1 MSSPITWGV
10 ALVLLGSCLLVL
22 RERRA
27 AERAERFWLADR
39 ATPSW
44 RVALSLLATVF
55 GASATLGTADLVAAQ
70 GLSGLWFSLIGV
82 PGLIA
87 LGWLAPRARQGR
99 AWSVPDLLAGYGEG
113 SRRVAVLIV
122 SLAWLGVLAAQVVA
136 LRRLLE
142 VVLPGGHEVL
152 AVAALLT
159 LILYTA
165 WGGQRAV
172 LRTDALQLAM
182 LLLGL
187 ALPAAWLYVE
197 QGAAMRAG
205 LAAWPGWSTFPVSAQ
220 TGVSGWLGL
229 TLVVGLPYLC
239 GPDLH
244 GRLLSAATPAGA
256 RRAAWAAAAGMLPV
270 VAVIG
275 LLGLMAATLT
285 ASDGAQGAALTRL
298 IPLLPP
304 GLSWLFAV
312 ALFAAVLSSADTILL
327 TGASTLACLR
337 VSSKDQGGRRQR
349 QVLVLA
355 YGAAGASLGWLAS
368 DLLGALLAGY
378 TLFSAAVGPPT
389 VAALLGLRVR
399 PRGALLAMGTGG
411 ALAVIALGLEAVGWV
426 EEPARHLLVVTA
438 ILLNG
443 ALLVV
448 YREPEN

>member
-1 MSSPITWGV
+1 MSSPIAWSV

-27 AERAERFWLADR
+27 GERAERFWLADR
-39 ATPSW
+39 AAPPW

-55 GASATLGTADLVAAQ
+55 GASATLGTADLVARQ

-82 PGLIA
+82 PGLIG
-87 LGWLAPRARQGR
+87 LGWLAPRARAGR

-113 SRRVAVLIV
+113 SRRAAVLIV

-136 LRRLLE
+136 LRRLMA
-142 VVLPGGHEVL
+142 VVLPAGHEIMVL
-152 AVAALLT
+152 ATLLT

-172 LRTDALQLAM
+172 LRTDALQLAL

-187 ALPAAWLYVE
+187 AVPAAWLYV
-197 QGAAMRAG
+197 QHGASLGAG
-205 LAAWPGWSTFPVSAQ
+205 LAAWPDWSAFPVSPQA
-220 TGVSGWLGL
+220 GAPAWLGL

-244 GRLLSAATPAGA
+244 GRLLSTATPAGA
-256 RRAAWAAAAGMLPV
+256 RRAAWAAAAGVLPV
-270 VAVIG
+270 AGLIG

-285 ASDGAQGAALTRL
+285 PTGGPQGAALTRL

-304 GLSWLFAV
+304 ALSWLFAV
-312 ALFAAVLSSADTILL
+312 ALFTAVLSSTDTILL
-327 TGASTLACLR
+327 TGAATLARLR
-337 VSSKDQGGRRQR
+337 VARPVIDGSRRR
-349 QVLVLA
+349 RALVLA
-355 YGAAGASLGWLAS
+355 YGAAGAALGWLAS
-368 DLLGALLAGY
+368 DLLGVLLAGY
-378 TLFSAAVGPPT
+378 TLFSATVGPPAL
-389 VAALLGLRVR
+389 AALLGLRVR

-411 ALAVIALGLEAVGWV
+411 ALALATLALEATGQVD
-426 EEPARHLLVVTA
+426 PSARQLLVVTA
-438 ILLNG
+438 ILVNG
-443 ALLVV
+443 TLLVV